1 VSYRGLYGELRP
13 GPARKTDAR
22 SAWYAADSVAKRK
35 GSESSAPAAPPPEN
49 SLIGRVL
56 DSRYRIDEQLG
67 AGGVGAVYCGTQ
79 IALGRPVAIKILHE
93 GVHPSFTQRFER
105 EARALASLRHPNIVA
120 VTDYGVCD
128 DTPFLVMEL
137 LEGETLA
144 YRLMKGRM
152 QPEQV
157 LVVARQ
163 LLGALAFVHE
173 QGLVHRDLKPGNV
186 FLEKLPGG
194 EERLKLLDFG
204 LAKFVQAE
212 ANPDE
217 PAVTRAGDIVG
228 TPAYISPEQIAG
240 DTIDPRV
247 DTYAMGVIL
256 YQMLSG
262 RVPFEGEPI
271 EQLKSHLVAPVP
283 PLREKHPGLL
293 PKPELEAFLQR
304 AMAKARDTR
313 FQNAAE
319 MLAALEAIAQPWV
332 VESDTKVQAL
342 ASTMLSTPPPDGSL
356 EPPTELRTPG
366 PTDTQLM
373 RHARTYGA
381 VAALM
386 ISFAATAFAVALL
399 TTPRE
404 PDGKQPPASSAETDI
419 GGEQDM
425 AQEPLAPVVT
435 AGDDGRHSSA
445 RVGAGAMP
453 PGEPE
458 PSEGE
463 ADEPVPGEPRAGEPV
478 PGEPVPSEATPL
490 AQAPDV
496 EPADAPSAEAETAP
510 VAVTKPAPA
519 PVAAAAPAIVEPG
532 RPAARNPWARAVPK
546 ELRNL
551 RNAAVAGE
559 RGNERSLAYLRKY
572 NRANE
577 SDARGHLLL
586 AHFYM
591 NRSWRADVLK
601 QYEIA
606 YGVDPTVRG
615 APEMLRD
622 LLKLVAHGAEANGAA
637 RLVRNAYGREAL
649 PAIERAIGALTK
661 HDVALSRMT
670 ALRNSIAGS

>member
-1 VSYRGLYGELRP
+1 MPYRVLYGELRSA
-13 GPARKTDAR
+13 GTRKTGVR
-22 SAWYAADSVAKRK
+22 SAWYDADSVAKRK
-35 GSESSAPAAPPPEN
+35 RSESTAPAAPPPEN

-56 DSRYRIDEQLG
+56 DGRYRVEEQLG

-120 VTDYGVCD
+120 VTDYGVCG

-152 QPEQV
+152 QPDAV

-163 LLGALAFVHE
+163 LLGALAFVHD

-204 LAKFVQAE
+204 LAKFVQAA

-228 TPAYISPEQIAG
+228 TPAYISPEQVAG

-262 RVPFEGEPI
+262 RVPYEGEPV

-283 PLREKHPGLL
+283 SLREKHPGLL
-293 PKPELEAFLQR
+293 PRPELEALLQR
-304 AMAKARDTR
+304 AMAKARDAR

-319 MLAALEAIAQPWV
+319 MLAALEAIELPWLT
-332 VESDTKVQAL
+332 ESDAKAQAL
-342 ASTMLSTPPPDGSL
+342 ASTMLSTPPPGSL
-356 EPPTELRTPG
+356 DPPTQLREPG
-366 PTDTQLM
+366 PTDTQLV

-381 VAALM
+381 IAALT
-386 ISFAATAFAVALL
+386 ISFAATAFAIALL
-399 TTPRE
+399 TTPQLPAE
-404 PDGKQPPASSAETDI
+404 PPAASAAEV
-419 GGEQDM
+419 E
-425 AQEPLAPVVT
+425 AEPELAEPPMPAPA
-435 AGDDGRHSSA
+435 AGDDDGRHSSA
-445 RVGAGAMP
+445 RVSATAVP
-453 PGEPE
+453 PSEPPPTLPEPSTAEPSTAEPSTPEPSTPEPSEPE
-458 PSEGE
+458 PSEPE
-463 ADEPVPGEPRAGEPV
+463 PSEPVANVEAV
-478 PGEPVPSEATPL
+478 PPP
-490 AQAPDV
+490 
-496 EPADAPSAEAETAP
+496 AETE
-510 VAVTKPAPA
+510 VAPA
-519 PVAAAAPAIVEPG
+519 VVPQAAPTPEAAVKPG
-532 RPAARNPWARAVPK
+532 RPARNPWARGVPK

-551 RNAAVAGE
+551 RSAAVAGE
-559 RGNERSLAYLRKY
+559 RGNDRAFAQLRKY
-572 NRANE
+572 SRNNAT
-577 SDARGHLLL
+577 DPRGHLLL

-601 QYEIA
+601 QYESA
-606 YGVDPTVRG
+606 YSVDPTARG

-622 LLKLVAHGAEANGAA
+622 LLKLVAHGTEANGAA

-661 HDVALSRMT
+661 HDLALSRMT

>member
-1 VSYRGLYGELRP
+1 
-13 GPARKTDAR
+13 
-22 SAWYAADSVAKRK
+22 
-35 GSESSAPAAPPPEN
+35 
-49 SLIGRVL
+49 
-56 DSRYRIDEQLG
+56 
-67 AGGVGAVYCGTQ
+67 
-79 IALGRPVAIKILHE
+79 
-93 GVHPSFTQRFER
+93 
-105 EARALASLRHPNIVA
+105 
-120 VTDYGVCD
+120 
-128 DTPFLVMEL
+128 
-137 LEGETLA
+137 
-144 YRLMKGRM
+144 
-152 QPEQV
+152 
-157 LVVARQ
+157 
-163 LLGALAFVHE
+163 
-173 QGLVHRDLKPGNV
+173 
-186 FLEKLPGG
+186 
-194 EERLKLLDFG
+194 
-204 LAKFVQAE
+204 
-212 ANPDE
+212 
-217 PAVTRAGDIVG
+217 
-228 TPAYISPEQIAG
+228 
-240 DTIDPRV
+240 
-247 DTYAMGVIL
+247 
-256 YQMLSG
+256 MLSG
-262 RVPFEGEPI
+262 RVPFEGEPV

-283 PLREKHPGLL
+283 SLREKHPGLL

-319 MLAALEAIAQPWV
+319 MLAALEAIGQPWV
-332 VESDTKVQAL
+332 TESDTKVQAL

-404 PDGKQPPASSAETDI
+404 PDGEQPPASSAETDL

-435 AGDDGRHSSA
+435 AADDGRHSSA

-453 PGEPE
+453 PGEAGPH
-458 PSEGE
+458 EGE
-463 ADEPVPGEPRAGEPV
+463 PGEPVPGAPRPGEPV
-478 PGEPVPSEATPL
+478 PGEPVPSEAMPI
-490 AQAPDV
+490 APAPNA
-496 EPADAPSAEAETAP
+496 EPAVAPSAEAETAP
-510 VAVTKPAPA
+510 VAAAQPAPAPVAAAAPA